1 MQVLAVQQVAS
12 PPESCLFLDSPAMGA
27 SGGEEGAGAG
37 ALFLHVGAHQPCHV
51 TGHHERL
58 ADGLGQPDGL
68 GQRLLRRPRAFFQG

>member
-37 ALFLHVGAHQPCHV
+37 ALFLHVGAHHSDASPAAMRRCWMDL
-51 TGHHERL
+51 GSRMGRGSDCSGGPERIL
-58 ADGLGQPDGL
+58 EV
-68 GQRLLRRPRAFFQG
+68 

>member
-37 ALFLHVGAHQPCHV
+37 ALFLHVGAHPSA
-51 TGHHERL
+51 TLPTAKAR
-58 ADGLGQPDGL
+58 
-68 GQRLLRRPRAFFQG
+68 